1 MRRLRH
7 ISPMKLFLPDP
18 LTPDELAALKGV
30 AAAPPLRGLPHK
42 IQKRLVDLGF
52 AETVRGGLIA
62 TEDGLLR
69 IQISMNE
76 NLRD

>member
-1 MRRLRH
+1 MNV
-7 ISPMKLFLPDP
+7 FLPDP
-18 LTPDELAALKGV
+18 LTLEELAALKAV

-69 IQISMNE
+69 VQISINE